1 MLSAYVMVIVGVYT
15 GLTRWRGD
23 GQSSGVR
30 SGWRCPKGERSLA
43 AWETVLT
50 HAVGGRLCSGRF
62 ALRNNGLSWTGNQ
75 ACVYTRQ
82 AET

>member
-23 GQSSGVR
+23 EWSSGVH
-30 SGWRCPKGERSLA
+30 SGWCFLKGERSLA

-50 HAVGGRLCSGRF
+50 HAEGGRLRSGRF
-62 ALRNNGLSWTGNQ
+62 ALRNNGLSWTGNL